1 MPAFR
6 KLNLITKYF
15 IFPTFLLILIL
26 SIFLLNGSDYKLI
39 LVVMISILSFVIFT
53 AIFLNHEVTNPLTQL
68 KEISVKLFSGGPEQS
83 NLCSDDL
90 DKKLNEL
97 TEISDKLIKF
107 NFKNSFNKET
117 VSAIET
123 ITELTEQLK
132 SEISTARTFKIN
144 RNEFLGN
151 VAHELRT
158 PIFAIQLALETLL
171 DGAIDDKRVNK
182 DFLER
187 ANKQAGRMKE
197 LVDNLISISKIET
210 GMKLSRRYFCVG
222 EYIKEIISGM
232 KDLAAGNKSE
242 ILFMNKTSSKCE
254 IFADAEQLKHVFIN
268 LIGNAIKFS
277 HEGSNVIVR
286 AIERRKDVLFEVEDS
301 GIGIPAKDIPRI
313 FERFYRIDKNRSRD
327 RGGSGLGLSIV
338 KHILEI
344 HSTSI
349 SVSSSPGNGSVFRFA
364 IPK

>member
-1 MPAFR
+1 
-6 KLNLITKYF
+6 
-15 IFPTFLLILIL
+15 
-26 SIFLLNGSDYKLI
+26 
-39 LVVMISILSFVIFT
+39 
-53 AIFLNHEVTNPLTQL
+53 
-68 KEISVKLFSGGPEQS
+68 
-83 NLCSDDL
+83 
-90 DKKLNEL
+90 
-97 TEISDKLIKF
+97 
-107 NFKNSFNKET
+107 
-117 VSAIET
+117 
-123 ITELTEQLK
+123 
-132 SEISTARTFKIN
+132 
-144 RNEFLGN
+144 
-151 VAHELRT
+151 
-158 PIFAIQLALETLL
+158 
-171 DGAIDDKRVNK
+171 
-182 DFLER
+182 
-187 ANKQAGRMKE
+187 
-197 LVDNLISISKIET
+197 
-210 GMKLSRRYFCVG
+210 
-222 EYIKEIISGM
+222 M